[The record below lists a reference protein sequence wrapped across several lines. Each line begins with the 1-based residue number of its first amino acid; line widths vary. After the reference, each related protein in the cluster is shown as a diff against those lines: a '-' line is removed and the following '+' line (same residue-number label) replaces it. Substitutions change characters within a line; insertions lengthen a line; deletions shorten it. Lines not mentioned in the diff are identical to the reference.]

1 MFLGLAR
8 CCDAPALIDDRSAA
22 WVSYRQLAETVA
34 KTGERLDALAHRP
47 LVFLFSANTIEACV
61 CYLSTLACGGAIAL
75 FTDTLP
81 PGRADALIAHYRPHV
96 VIGHTPAEGYGETPG
111 LPLSAWR
118 RSAPDSPTL
127 HPDLAVLLSTSG
139 STGSPKLVRLS
150 YNAVSANATAIVA
163 ALGIT
168 AQDRSALNLPLSYSY
183 GLSVL
188 NSHLLAGASV
198 VLTGHGITSK
208 PFWQRLA
215 EERVTSMPGVP
226 SVYEVLRRLGF
237 DKVVP
242 HSLTTLTQAGGKLGD
257 GLIEHFHEAI
267 SVRGGQMF
275 VMYGATEATARMAVL
290 PSELLPV
297 KLGAAGRALPG
308 GRFEISN
315 NAALPGEVVYHGPN
329 VMMGYAETADD
340 LAVGDVMGGTLP
352 TGDLGRLDED
362 GVLWITGRAKRIA
375 KVNGLRLNLDEVEAQ
390 TATMFALAAALE
402 GPNQLILVIEAD
414 SAHITEMRRRLA
426 AAFALPANAVRL
438 HCVPRLPLS
447 ANGKIDRAATEALLT
462 CLTS

>member
-1 MFLGLAR
+1 MFLGLAHSGN
-8 CCDAPALIDDRSAA
+8 APALIDDCSAA
-22 WVSYRQLAETVA
+22 WVSYRQLADAVMQ
-34 KTGERLDALAHRP
+34 TGERLESLADRP
-47 LVFLFSANTIEACV
+47 LVFLFAANSIEACV
-61 CYLSTLACGGAIAL
+61 CYLSALACGGAIAL

-81 PGRADALIAHYRPHV
+81 PGRADALIALYRPHV
-96 VIGHTPAEGYGETPG
+96 VIGHAPAEGYGETPG
-111 LPLSAWR
+111 LPIPAWR
-118 RSAPDSPTL
+118 RTDPDSPKL

-150 YNAVSANATAIVA
+150 RKAVCANAMAIMA
-163 ALGIT
+163 ALRISEP
-168 AQDRSALNLPLSYSY
+168 DRSALNLPLSYSY

-237 DKVVP
+237 DKVIP
-242 HSLTTLTQAGGKLGD
+242 DSLTTLTQAGGKLGD
-257 GLIEHFHEAI
+257 GLIGHFHDAMAA
-267 SVRGGQMF
+267 RGGQMF

-290 PSELLPV
+290 PPELLPT
-297 KLGAAGRALPG
+297 KLGAAGQALPG

-315 NAALPGEVVYHGPN
+315 GTLPGEVIYHGPN
-329 VMMGYAETADD
+329 VMMGYAETAED
-340 LAVGDVMGGTLP
+340 LAVGDVLGGTLL

-375 KVNGLRLNLDEVEAQ
+375 KVNGLRLNLDEIEAQ
-390 TATMFALAAALE
+390 TATMFSLTAAVE
-402 GPNQLILVIEAD
+402 GANQLVLVMETD
-414 SAHITEMRRRLA
+414 SAHSTEIRRRLA

-438 HCVPRLPLS
+438 HCVPSLPLS
-447 ANGKIDRAATEALLT
+447 ANGKIDRAAIEALLA
-462 CLTS
+462 CPTS